1 MSVCGGG
8 AGVLFCLVSQLR
20 TWYKVGH
27 SLSLNQC
34 PCPHKPLVPS
44 IRHSCKAGLSSTL
57 DRGSILLS
65 FKQVSKIFLML
76 TCKLPEG

>member
-57 DRGSILLS
+57 DRARMEVADEYRGEA
-65 FKQVSKIFLML
+65 F
-76 TCKLPEG
+76 C